1 MIDLE
6 KGLLP
11 DLSAPDLDET
21 DGKSEMAGKGKL
33 RSCQVFKN
41 LNSDNVG
48 FSFLQLQ
55 VGKKMLQSLK
65 WTLKNPLWTTAPL
78 QLPMSTPPQS
88 LKWRRPCCLMQL
100 LQSLTLRNKLNY
112 TLYSDLTNLF
122 CHSYTILQMDC
133 NKAHFFGNTGSLVKM
148 RLLEGDHDV
157 E

>member
-65 WTLKNPLWTTAPL
+65 
-78 QLPMSTPPQS
+78 
-88 LKWRRPCCLMQL
+88 
-100 LQSLTLRNKLNY
+100 
-112 TLYSDLTNLF
+112 
-122 CHSYTILQMDC
+122 
-133 NKAHFFGNTGSLVKM
+133 
-148 RLLEGDHDV
+148 
-157 E
+157 